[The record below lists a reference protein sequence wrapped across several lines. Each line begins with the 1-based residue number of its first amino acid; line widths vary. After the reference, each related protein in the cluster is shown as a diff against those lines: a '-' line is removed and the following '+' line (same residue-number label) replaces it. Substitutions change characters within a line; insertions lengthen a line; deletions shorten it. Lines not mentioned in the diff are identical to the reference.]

1 MPLLKKGVEC
11 DEVETLQETLGIDV
25 DGTFGAATD
34 AAVKAWQSNAGLAA
48 TGVADPVT
56 LLAMGLE
63 DLIELEVGDKGDFV
77 KTLQTA
83 LGLKA
88 DGIYGKST
96 EKAVDAY
103 QEKNG
108 LDENGN
114 ANAET
119 LRHLGLIGDSE
130 GAAPAPVAKV
140 PAARTPV
147 AAPIAAP
154 RASTKAAAASAPTS
168 GPASGGTISSWAYQ
182 LADIDPAEIAK
193 LPVDLVVVDYAAD
206 GSAETEFKPAD
217 VAVMRQ
223 RPDGG
228 TKKVISYMS
237 IGEAEDY
244 RFYWNPAWAKTKTKP
259 EWLDELNPDWE
270 GNFKVRYWDPA
281 WQAVIL
287 GSPDAYLDKIIAAGF
302 DGVYLDIIDAF
313 EYWKDEKSERDTADR
328 DMIAFVQM
336 ISSYARSKRA
346 GFMIIPQN
354 GEALLEDADYRAAI
368 SAQAKEDV
376 FYGADGDGK
385 PNKSAAV
392 SDVLDNLKYARDAGI
407 PILAIEYL
415 DDTKKIADAKGR
427 LETNGCCSYFG
438 PRDLASI
445 SLKGIQST

>member
-1 MPLLKKGVEC
+1 MPLLKKGAEC
-11 DEVETLQETLGIDV
+11 DEVETLQEALGVEV
-25 DGTFGAATD
+25 DGTFGKATE
-34 AAVKAWQSNAGLAA
+34 AAVKAWQTKAGLNAD
-48 TGVADPVT
+48 GVADPVT

-77 KTLQTA
+77 ARVQTA
-83 LGLKA
+83 LGIKA
-88 DGIYGKST
+88 DGSYSKAT
-96 EKAVDAY
+96 EKAVDTY

-108 LDENGN
+108 LEENGN

-119 LRHLGLIGDSE
+119 LRHLGLIGGE
-130 GAAPAPVAKV
+130 TPAAAPVVAAPAPVPSRKATSV
-140 PAARTPV
+140 PSV
-147 AAPIAAP
+147 APSGGMA
-154 RASTKAAAASAPTS
+154 TS
-168 GPASGGTISSWAYQ
+168 GAVTGGTIASWAYQ

-193 LPVDLVVVDYAAD
+193 LPVDLVVVDYSAD
-206 GSAETEFKPAD
+206 GSADTEFTPAD
-217 VAVMRQ
+217 VAAMRR

-237 IGEAEDY
+237 IGEAESY
-244 RFYWNPAWAKTKTKP
+244 RYYWNNAWAKKKTQP
-259 EWLDELNPDWE
+259 AWMDDENPDWE

-287 GSPDAYLDKIIAAGF
+287 GSPGAYLDKIIAAGF

-313 EYWKDEKSERDTADR
+313 EYWKDVKSERPAADR

-336 ISSYARSKRA
+336 ISRYARSKRA

-354 GEALLEDADYRAAI
+354 GEALLEDAGYRAAI

-376 FYGADGDGK
+376 FYGGDGDGK
-385 PNKSAAV
+385 ANKSGDVA
-392 SDVLDNLKYARDAGI
+392 DVLANLKYARDAGI

-415 DDTKKIADAKGR
+415 DDGRKIADAKGR
-427 LETNGCCSYFG
+427 LEQNGCCTYFG

-445 SLKGIQST
+445 SLKGIKNA